1 VIDDVDREV
10 VVATQFRGP
19 PNSGNG
25 GYVGGLLAGPI
36 GGVATAVLRAPVPL
50 DTPMRL
56 TRDDEVVRLT
66 NLAGDVLI
74 GEARPGDPADLPEPP
89 ATPSLEAAEMA
100 APRFIGLAR
109 TFHPVCFTCGV
120 LDDGYGCRVFAGQLD
135 GAPPGHVA
143 SPWTP
148 HASFADENGLTRPEV
163 VWAALDCPGSVAW
176 VVQEGGGGL
185 LGTMTCE
192 VVRRPRAGE
201 RCIVTAWPI
210 ERSGRKSVSG
220 TALFTAEGE
229 LLARS
234 RQIWIGR
241 APTPPE

>member
-1 VIDDVDREV
+1 V
-10 VVATQFRGP
+10 
-19 PNSGNG
+19 S
-25 GYVGGLLAGPI
+25 GLLAGPI

-50 DTPMRL
+50 DRPMRL
-56 TRDDEVVRLT
+56 TASEEGVRLT
-66 NLAGDVLI
+66 SLDGAVLI
-74 GEARPGDPADLPEPP
+74 GEARPGDLADLPQPP
-89 ATPSLEAAEMA
+89 APPSLEAAQAA
-100 APRFIGLAR
+100 APTFVGLKR
-109 TFHPVCFTCGV
+109 PFHPVCFTCGV
-120 LDDGYGCRVFAGQLD
+120 LDEGYGCRVFAGQVE
-135 GAPPGHVA
+135 GAPAGHVA

-148 HASFADENGLTRPEV
+148 HVNFADEDGLTRLEV
-163 VWAALDCPGSVAW
+163 VWAALDCPGSVSW

-192 VVRRPRAGE
+192 VVRRPRADE
-201 RCIVTAWPI
+201 ACIVTAWPI
-210 ERSGRKSVSG
+210 ERSGRKSLSG